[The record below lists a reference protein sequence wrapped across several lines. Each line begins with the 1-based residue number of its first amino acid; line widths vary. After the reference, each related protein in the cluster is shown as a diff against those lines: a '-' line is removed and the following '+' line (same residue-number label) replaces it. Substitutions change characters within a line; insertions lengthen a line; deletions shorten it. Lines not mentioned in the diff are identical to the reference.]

1 MLEIKNKEIK
11 HVFSRLI
18 SRLDTVKGRIVNFKI
33 GQTEKKKKEQNI
45 KELWG

>member
-33 GQTEKKKKEQNI
+33 GQTEKKKEQNI
-45 KELWG
+45 EELWG